1 MVHKLVSSNLCT
13 IFVLILSP
21 RLNADFI
28 ELHGAERL
36 DEGAQYGSEIV
47 GKQTPIVVFLVNSIQ
62 ISLFLALFY
71 GYYIIY

>member
-36 DEGAQYGSEIV
+36 DEGAGQTTV
-47 GKQTPIVVFLVNSIQ
+47 GDERHVQVDGCTTDLIAVGE
-62 ISLFLALFY
+62 LA
-71 GYYIIY
+71 